1 MSPDSDKSQPL
12 SSNDLEPFPAP
23 AVALKSPHRIA
34 ILVGIFTFPL
44 LLTSIIN
51 WVLLNLSEGFFK
63 SSEEALRNKA
73 IFYLN
78 AYETILDV
86 EMIISTGSL
95 IFFFMWCHRVAAN
108 TLKLAPDETK
118 FKSPNAYLWS
128 FIIPIIN
135 IYKPVIGMN
144 SILTVSKQFA
154 LQQKVPSKSNLVG
167 FWWISTVLSINTAIS
182 TSLLHSKIPTL
193 PMSEIDQKI
202 AANFCKNYK
211 FLYCVDTISVL
222 LLLLVIY
229 KVTAWQIKAIRRAE
243 SMGAQK

>member
-1 MSPDSDKSQPL
+1 MSPDTDKSQPL

-23 AVALKSPHRIA
+23 AVALKSPLRIA
-34 ILVGIFTFPL
+34 IWAGIFTFPL
-44 LLTSIIN
+44 LLTGIIN
-51 WVLLNLSEGFFK
+51 WVLLNLSEGFFQ
-63 SSEEALRNKA
+63 SSEEALRNKG
-73 IFYLN
+73 ISYLN
-78 AYETILDV
+78 SYETITQIEL
-86 EMIISTGSL
+86 IISIPS
-95 IFFFMWCHRVAAN
+95 IVFFFMWCHRVAAN
-108 TLKLAPDETK
+108 TLKLAPGQTK
-118 FKSPNAYLWS
+118 FKSPSSYIWS
-128 FIIPIIN
+128 FFIPIIN

-144 SILTVSKQFA
+144 SFLTVSKQFA

-167 FWWISTVLSINTAIS
+167 FWWISMVLSINTAIS